1 LTAADKASTHAA
13 SLERGPTP
21 PLVSKRGRG
30 PGLALASWRR
40 FTVEALQF
48 RRSREAVFFTI
59 AFPLVMLALF
69 GTIFGGGSLGPD
81 SGGVTFAQYFIASMM
96 AAGVWGSCF
105 TNLAISIPSERD
117 SGALKRLAGT
127 PMPVTAY
134 FAGKIGL
141 VLLLSSVETVLLLSM
156 GLAFYHLRLP
166 SPEKWL
172 TFGWVM
178 ILGITSCTLLGLAV
192 SGLVRNG
199 RTASAIVSPI
209 AILLQFI
216 SGVYFVFGQLPGWLQ
231 DIASLFPLRWLA
243 LGLRSVFLP
252 EAFAVAEPGGSW
264 QTGKTAIVMITW
276 CVLGLAITRRTFTWM
291 SERER

>member
-1 LTAADKASTHAA
+1 MTAQEPLTAAA
-13 SLERGPTP
+13 
-21 PLVSKRGRG
+21 KRRARPSVG
-30 PGLALASWRR
+30 LASWRR
-40 FTVEALQF
+40 FTIEMLQF

-69 GTIFGGGSLGPD
+69 GTIFGGESLGPE
-81 SGGVTFAQYFIASMM
+81 SAGVTFAQYFIASMM

-105 TNLAISIPSERD
+105 TNLAISVPTERD

-127 PMPVTAY
+127 PMPITAY

-141 VLLLSSVETVLLLSM
+141 VLVLSIVETVLLLAM
-156 GLAFYHLRLP
+156 GLAFYDLHLP
-166 SPEKWL
+166 SPDKWL

-178 ILGITSCTLLGLAV
+178 TLGITSCTLLGLAV
-192 SGLVRNG
+192 SGLVRNA
-199 RTASAIVSPI
+199 RTASAIVTPI

-216 SGVYFVFGQLPGWLQ
+216 SGVYFVFASLPGWLQ
-231 DIASLFPLRWLA
+231 NIASLFPLRWLA

-252 EAFAVAEPGGSW
+252 EPFAAQEPGGNW
-264 QTGKTAIVMITW
+264 QTGTTAIVMVIW
-276 CVLGLAITRRTFTWM
+276 CVVGLAITKRTFTWM

>member
-1 LTAADKASTHAA
+1 MTAQEPMTVEANRRARPS
-13 SLERGPTP
+13 
-21 PLVSKRGRG
+21 
-30 PGLALASWRR
+30 LALASWRR
-40 FTVEALQF
+40 FTIEMMQF

-69 GTIFGGGSLGPD
+69 GTIFGGQSLGPD
-81 SGGVTFAQYFIASMM
+81 SAGVTFAQYFIASMM

-105 TNLAISIPSERD
+105 TNLAISVPTERD

-127 PMPVTAY
+127 PMPMTAY

-141 VLLLSSVETVLLLSM
+141 VLVLSIVETVLLLAM
-156 GLAFYHLRLP
+156 GLGFYDLHLP
-166 SPEKWL
+166 SPDKWL

-178 ILGITSCTLLGLAV
+178 TLGITSCTLLGLAV
-192 SGLVRNG
+192 SGLVRNA
-199 RTASAIVSPI
+199 RTASAIVTPI

-216 SGVYFVFGQLPGWLQ
+216 SGVYFVFASLPGWLQ
-231 DIASLFPLRWLA
+231 NIASLFPLRWLA

-252 EAFAVAEPGGSW
+252 EPFAAQEPGGNW
-264 QTGKTAIVMITW
+264 QTGTTAIVMVIW
-276 CVLGLAITRRTFTWM
+276 CVVGLAITKRTFTWM

>member
-1 LTAADKASTHAA
+1 MTSGELDVETMRAARP
-13 SLERGPTP
+13 SLAVAG
-21 PLVSKRGRG
+21 
-30 PGLALASWRR
+30 WHR
-40 FTVEALQF
+40 FTIELLQF

-69 GTIFGGGSLGPD
+69 GTIFGGGNLGPK
-81 SGGVTFAQYFIASMM
+81 SAGVTFAQYFIASMM

-105 TNLAISIPSERD
+105 TNLAISVPSERD

-127 PMPVTAY
+127 PMPMTAY
-134 FAGKIGL
+134 FAGKIAL
-141 VLLLSSVETVLLLSM
+141 VLLLSAVETVLLLAM
-156 GLAFYHLRLP
+156 GLAFYDLRLP

-178 ILGITSCTLLGLAV
+178 TLGITSCTLLGLAV
-192 SGLVRNG
+192 SGLVRNA
-199 RTASAIVSPI
+199 RTASAIVTPL

-216 SGVYFVFGQLPGWLQ
+216 SGVYFVFAQLPGWLQ
-231 DIASLFPLRWLA
+231 AIASLFPLRWLA

-252 EAFAVAEPGGSW
+252 EAFAATEPGGTW
-264 QTGKTAIVMITW
+264 QTPTTAIVMIVW
-276 CVLGLAITRRTFTWM
+276 CVLGLAITKRTFTWM

>member
-1 LTAADKASTHAA
+1 MSP
-13 SLERGPTP
+13 EVP
-21 PLVSKRGRG
+21 
-30 PGLALASWRR
+30 LALEARLSARPSLALVSWRR
-40 FTVEALQF
+40 FTIEMLQF

-69 GTIFGGGSLGPD
+69 GTIFGGQSLGPE
-81 SGGVTFAQYFIASMM
+81 SAGVTFAQYFIASMM

-105 TNLAISIPSERD
+105 TNLAISVPTERD

-127 PMPVTAY
+127 PMPMTAY
-134 FAGKIGL
+134 FAGKIGQVL
-141 VLLLSSVETVLLLSM
+141 VLSFIETVLLLGM
-156 GLAFYHLRLP
+156 GLGFYDLRLP
-166 SPEKWL
+166 SPDKWL

-178 ILGITSCTLLGLAV
+178 TLGITSCTLLGLAV
-192 SGLVRNG
+192 SGLVRNA
-199 RTASAIVSPI
+199 RTASAIVTPI

-216 SGVYFVFGQLPGWLQ
+216 SGVYFVFASLPGWLQ

-252 EAFAVAEPGGSW
+252 DSFASQEPGGSW
-264 QTGKTAIVMITW
+264 QTGTTAIVMVIW
-276 CVLGLAITRRTFTWM
+276 CVVGLAITNRTFTWM

>member
-1 LTAADKASTHAA
+1 MSAQEQSIVEVK
-13 SLERGPTP
+13 
-21 PLVSKRGRG
+21 
-30 PGLALASWRR
+30 PGARPNLGLASWRR
-40 FTVEALQF
+40 FTIELLQF
-48 RRSREAVFFTI
+48 RRSRESVFFTI

-69 GTIFGGGSLGPD
+69 GTIFGGQDLGPK
-81 SGGVTFAQYFIASMM
+81 SGGVTFAQYFIASMV

-105 TNLAISIPSERD
+105 TNLAISVPTERD

-127 PMPVTAY
+127 PMPMTAY

-141 VLLLSSVETVLLLSM
+141 VLLLSAVETVLLLAM
-156 GLAFYHLRLP
+156 GLAFYNLHLP

-178 ILGITSCTLLGLAV
+178 TLGITSCTLLGLAV
-192 SGLVRNG
+192 SGLVRNA
-199 RTASAIVSPI
+199 RTASAIVSPL

-216 SGVYFVFGQLPGWLQ
+216 SGVYFVFGALPGWLQ

-252 EAFAVAEPGGSW
+252 DTFAAAEPGGSW
-264 QTGKTAIVMITW
+264 QTGTTAIVMVIW
-276 CVLGLAITRRTFTWM
+276 CVVGLAVTKRTFTWM

>member
-1 LTAADKASTHAA
+1 MTPDEPLTLEVNRRARP
-13 SLERGPTP
+13 SLG
-21 PLVSKRGRG
+21 
-30 PGLALASWRR
+30 LASWRR
-40 FTVEALQF
+40 FTIELLQF

-59 AFPLVMLALF
+59 GFPLVMLALF
-69 GTIFGGGSLGPD
+69 GTIFGGQDLGPKT
-81 SGGVTFAQYFIASMM
+81 SGVTFAQYFIASMM

-105 TNLAISIPSERD
+105 TNLAISVPSERD

-127 PMPVTAY
+127 PMPMTAY

-141 VLLLSSVETVLLLSM
+141 VLLLSALETVLLLIM
-156 GLAFYHLRLP
+156 GLAFYHLHLP
-166 SPEKWL
+166 PRGKWL

-178 ILGITSCTLLGLAV
+178 TLGITSCTLLGLAV
-192 SGLVRNG
+192 SGLVRNA
-199 RTASAIVSPI
+199 RTAGAVVTPL
-209 AILLQFI
+209 AILMQFI

-252 EAFAVAEPGGSW
+252 DTFAVQEPSGSW
-264 QTGKTAIVMITW
+264 QTGTTAIVMVIW
-276 CVLGLAITRRTFTWM
+276 CVVGLAITQRTFTWM

>member
-1 LTAADKASTHAA
+1 MTAQEPMTVEANRRARPS
-13 SLERGPTP
+13 
-21 PLVSKRGRG
+21 
-30 PGLALASWRR
+30 LALASWRR
-40 FTVEALQF
+40 FTIEMMQF

-69 GTIFGGGSLGPD
+69 GTIFGGQSLGPD
-81 SGGVTFAQYFIASMM
+81 SAGVTFAQYFIASMM

-105 TNLAISIPSERD
+105 TNLAISVPTERD

-127 PMPVTAY
+127 PMPMTAY

-141 VLLLSSVETVLLLSM
+141 VLVLSIIETVLLLAM
-156 GLAFYHLRLP
+156 GLGFYDLHLP
-166 SPEKWL
+166 SPDKWL

-178 ILGITSCTLLGLAV
+178 TLGITSCTLLGLAV
-192 SGLVRNG
+192 SGLVRNA
-199 RTASAIVSPI
+199 RTASAIVTPI

-216 SGVYFVFGQLPGWLQ
+216 SGVYFVFASLPGWLQ
-231 DIASLFPLRWLA
+231 NIASLFPLRWLA

-252 EAFAVAEPGGSW
+252 EPFAAQEPGGSW
-264 QTGKTAIVMITW
+264 QTGTTAIVMVLW
-276 CVLGLAITRRTFTWM
+276 CVVGLAVTKRTFTWM

>member
-1 LTAADKASTHAA
+1 MTPDEPLTLEVNRRARP
-13 SLERGPTP
+13 SLG
-21 PLVSKRGRG
+21 
-30 PGLALASWRR
+30 LASWRR
-40 FTVEALQF
+40 FTIELLQF

-59 AFPLVMLALF
+59 GFPLVMLALF
-69 GTIFGGGSLGPD
+69 GTIFGGQDLGPKT
-81 SGGVTFAQYFIASMM
+81 SGVTFAQYFIASMM

-105 TNLAISIPSERD
+105 TNLAISVPSERD

-127 PMPVTAY
+127 PMPMTAY

-141 VLLLSSVETVLLLSM
+141 VLLLSALETVLLLIM
-156 GLAFYHLRLP
+156 GLAFYHLHLP
-166 SPEKWL
+166 PPGKWL

-178 ILGITSCTLLGLAV
+178 TLGITSCTLLGLAV
-192 SGLVRNG
+192 SGLVRNA
-199 RTASAIVSPI
+199 RTAGAVVTPL
-209 AILLQFI
+209 AILMQFI

-252 EAFAVAEPGGSW
+252 DTFAVQEPSGSW
-264 QTGKTAIVMITW
+264 QTGTTAIVMVIW
-276 CVLGLAITRRTFTWM
+276 CVVGLAITQRTFTWM

>member
-1 LTAADKASTHAA
+1 MTADRPSTATT
-13 SLERGPTP
+13 SPDQGRV
-21 PLVSKRGRG
+21 PLVEVRPSPRPSLG
-30 PGLALASWRR
+30 LASWRR
-40 FTVEALQF
+40 FTIELLQF

-69 GTIFGGGSLGPD
+69 GTIFGGASLGPE
-81 SGGVTFAQYFIASMM
+81 SAGVTFAQYFIASMM

-105 TNLAISIPSERD
+105 TNLAISVPTERD

-141 VLLLSSVETVLLLSM
+141 VLLLSAFETVLLLAM
-156 GLAFYHLRLP
+156 GLAFYQLHLP

-172 TFGWVM
+172 TFAWVM
-178 ILGITSCTLLGLAV
+178 VLGITSCTLLGLAV
-192 SGLVRNG
+192 SGLVRNA
-199 RTASAIVSPI
+199 RTASAIVTPI

-216 SGVYFVFGQLPGWLQ
+216 SGVYFVFDQLPTWLQ
-231 DIASLFPLRWLA
+231 NIASMFPLRWLA

-252 EAFAVAEPGGSW
+252 EAFAAQEPGGSW
-264 QTGKTAIVMITW
+264 QTGKTAIVMVIW
-276 CVLGLAITRRTFTWM
+276 CVVGLAVTRRTFTWM

>member
-1 LTAADKASTHAA
+1 MTAQEPMTVEANRRARPS
-13 SLERGPTP
+13 
-21 PLVSKRGRG
+21 
-30 PGLALASWRR
+30 LALASWRR
-40 FTVEALQF
+40 FTIEMMQF

-69 GTIFGGGSLGPD
+69 GTIFGGQSLGPD
-81 SGGVTFAQYFIASMM
+81 SAGVTFAQYFIASMM

-105 TNLAISIPSERD
+105 TNLAISVPTERD

-127 PMPVTAY
+127 PMPMTAY

-141 VLLLSSVETVLLLSM
+141 VLVLSIIETVLLLAM
-156 GLAFYHLRLP
+156 GLGFYDLHLP
-166 SPEKWL
+166 SPDKWL

-178 ILGITSCTLLGLAV
+178 TLGITSCTLLGLAV
-192 SGLVRNG
+192 SGLVRNA
-199 RTASAIVSPI
+199 RTASAIVTPI

-216 SGVYFVFGQLPGWLQ
+216 SGVYFVFASLPGWLQ
-231 DIASLFPLRWLA
+231 NIASLFPLRWLA

-252 EAFAVAEPGGSW
+252 EPFAAQEPGGNW
-264 QTGKTAIVMITW
+264 QTGTTAIVMVIW
-276 CVLGLAITRRTFTWM
+276 CVVGLAITKRTFTWM

>member
-1 LTAADKASTHAA
+1 MTGHEPLSVEAKRSARP
-13 SLERGPTP
+13 SLG
-21 PLVSKRGRG
+21 
-30 PGLALASWRR
+30 LASWRR
-40 FTVEALQF
+40 FTIEVLQF

-69 GTIFGGGSLGPD
+69 GTIFGGQSLGPG
-81 SGGVTFAQYFIASMM
+81 SAGVTFAQYFIASMM

-105 TNLAISIPSERD
+105 TNLAISVPTERD

-127 PMPVTAY
+127 PMPMTAY

-141 VLLLSSVETVLLLSM
+141 VLLLSFVETVLLLAM
-156 GLAFYHLRLP
+156 GLAFYDLHLP
-166 SPEKWL
+166 SPDKWL

-178 ILGITSCTLLGLAV
+178 TLGITSCTLLGLAV
-192 SGLVRNG
+192 SGLVRNA
-199 RTASAIVSPI
+199 RTASAIVTPI

-216 SGVYFVFGQLPGWLQ
+216 SGVYFVFASLPGWLQ

-252 EAFAVAEPGGSW
+252 DGFAAQEPGGSW
-264 QTGKTAIVMITW
+264 QTGTTAIVMLIW
-276 CVLGLAITRRTFTWM
+276 CVVGLAITKRTFTWM

>member
-1 LTAADKASTHAA
+1 MTAQEPMTAEANRRARPS
-13 SLERGPTP
+13 
-21 PLVSKRGRG
+21 
-30 PGLALASWRR
+30 LALASWRR
-40 FTVEALQF
+40 FTIEMMQF

-69 GTIFGGGSLGPD
+69 GTIFGGQSLGPD
-81 SGGVTFAQYFIASMM
+81 SAGVTFAQYFIASMM

-105 TNLAISIPSERD
+105 TNLAISVPTERD

-127 PMPVTAY
+127 PMPMTAY

-141 VLLLSSVETVLLLSM
+141 VLVLSIVETVLLLAM
-156 GLAFYHLRLP
+156 GLGFYDLHLP
-166 SPEKWL
+166 SPDKWL

-178 ILGITSCTLLGLAV
+178 TLGITSCTLLGLAV
-192 SGLVRNG
+192 SGLVRNA
-199 RTASAIVSPI
+199 RTASAIVTPI

-216 SGVYFVFGQLPGWLQ
+216 SGVYFVFASLPSWLQ

-252 EAFAVAEPGGSW
+252 DGFAAQEPGGSW
-264 QTGKTAIVMITW
+264 QTGTTAIVMVIW
-276 CVLGLAITRRTFTWM
+276 CVVGLAITKRTFTWM

>member
-1 LTAADKASTHAA
+1 MTAQEPMTVEANRRARPS
-13 SLERGPTP
+13 
-21 PLVSKRGRG
+21 
-30 PGLALASWRR
+30 LALASWRR
-40 FTVEALQF
+40 FTIEMMQF

-69 GTIFGGGSLGPD
+69 GTIFGGQSLGPD
-81 SGGVTFAQYFIASMM
+81 SAGVTFAQYFIASMM

-105 TNLAISIPSERD
+105 TNLAISVPTERD

-127 PMPVTAY
+127 PMPMTAY

-141 VLLLSSVETVLLLSM
+141 VLVLSIVETVLLLAM
-156 GLAFYHLRLP
+156 GLGFYDLHLP
-166 SPEKWL
+166 SPDKWL

-178 ILGITSCTLLGLAV
+178 TLGITSCTLLGLAV
-192 SGLVRNG
+192 SGLVRNA
-199 RTASAIVSPI
+199 RTASAIVTPI

-216 SGVYFVFGQLPGWLQ
+216 SGVYFVFASLPGWLQ

-243 LGLRSVFLP
+243 LGLRSVFLSDG
-252 EAFAVAEPGGSW
+252 FAAQEPGGSW
-264 QTGKTAIVMITW
+264 QTGTTVIVMVIW
-276 CVLGLAITRRTFTWM
+276 CVVGLAITKRTFTWM

>member
-1 LTAADKASTHAA
+1 MTASHVEVKHSARRS
-13 SLERGPTP
+13 
-21 PLVSKRGRG
+21 
-30 PGLALASWRR
+30 LALASWRR
-40 FTVEALQF
+40 FTIELLQF

-59 AFPLVMLALF
+59 AFPLVMLLLF
-69 GTIFGGGSLGPD
+69 GTIFGGQDLGPD
-81 SGGVTFAQYFIASMM
+81 SGGVTFAQYFISSIM

-127 PMPVTAY
+127 PMPMTAY

-141 VLLLSSVETVLLLSM
+141 VLLLSALETVLLLAM
-156 GLAFYHLRLP
+156 GLVFYDLHLP
-166 SPEKWL
+166 SPDRWL
-172 TFGWVM
+172 MFAWVM
-178 ILGITSCTLLGLAV
+178 TLGITSCTLLGLAV
-192 SGLVRNG
+192 SGLIRNA
-199 RTASAIVSPI
+199 RTASAIVSPL

-252 EAFAVAEPGGSW
+252 DTFAAAEPGGSW
-264 QTGKTAIVMITW
+264 QTGATAIVMGIW
-276 CVLGLAITRRTFTWM
+276 CVVGLFITQRTFTWM

>member
-1 LTAADKASTHAA
+1 MTETESVTATDTGNRHARP
-13 SLERGPTP
+13 SL
-21 PLVSKRGRG
+21 L
-30 PGLALASWRR
+30 LASWRR
-40 FTVEALQF
+40 FTIELLQF

-69 GTIFGGGSLGPD
+69 GTIFGNQDLGPE
-81 SGGVTFAQYFIASMM
+81 SAGVTFAQYFIASMT

-127 PMPVTAY
+127 PMPMSAY
-134 FAGKIGL
+134 FVGKIAL
-141 VLLLSSVETVLLLSM
+141 VLLLSVVETVLLVAM
-156 GLAFYHLRLP
+156 GLMFYDLHLPPAGR
-166 SPEKWL
+166 WL
-172 TFGWVM
+172 TLVWVM
-178 ILGITSCTLLGLAV
+178 TLGITSCTLLGLAV
-192 SGLVRNG
+192 SGLVRNA
-199 RTASAIVSPI
+199 RTASAIVSPL

-216 SGVYFVFGQLPGWLQ
+216 SGVYFIFGQLPGWLQ

-252 EAFAVAEPGGSW
+252 DAFADAEPGNSW
-264 QTGKTAIVMITW
+264 QTRTTAIVLVIW
-276 CVLGLAITRRTFTWM
+276 CVVGLAITRRTFTWM

>member
-1 LTAADKASTHAA
+1 MSAQEQSIVEVK
-13 SLERGPTP
+13 
-21 PLVSKRGRG
+21 
-30 PGLALASWRR
+30 PGARPSVGLASWRR
-40 FTVEALQF
+40 FTIELLQF

-69 GTIFGGGSLGPD
+69 GTIFGGQSLGPD
-81 SGGVTFAQYFIASMM
+81 SAGVTFAQYFIASMM

-105 TNLAISIPSERD
+105 TNLAISVPTERD

-127 PMPVTAY
+127 PMPMTAY

-141 VLLLSSVETVLLLSM
+141 VLVLSFVETVLLLAM
-156 GLAFYHLRLP
+156 GLGFYDLHLP
-166 SPEKWL
+166 SPDKWL

-178 ILGITSCTLLGLAV
+178 TLGITSCTLLGLAV
-192 SGLVRNG
+192 SGLVRNA
-199 RTASAIVSPI
+199 RTASAIVTPI

-216 SGVYFVFGQLPGWLQ
+216 SGVYFVFASLPGWLQ

-243 LGLRSVFLP
+243 LGLRYVFLP
-252 EAFAVAEPGGSW
+252 DGFAAQEPGGSW
-264 QTGKTAIVMITW
+264 QTGTTAIVMVIW
-276 CVLGLAITRRTFTWM
+276 CVVGLAITKRTFTWM

>member
-1 LTAADKASTHAA
+1 MTSARP
-13 SLERGPTP
+13 SLG
-21 PLVSKRGRG
+21 
-30 PGLALASWRR
+30 LASWRR
-40 FTVEALQF
+40 FTIELLQF

-69 GTIFGGGSLGPD
+69 GTIFGGQSLGPK
-81 SGGVTFAQYFIASMM
+81 SGGVTFAQYFIASMT

-127 PMPVTAY
+127 PMPTTAY

-141 VLLLSSVETVLLLSM
+141 VLVLSFVETVLLLAM
-156 GLAFYHLRLP
+156 GLGFYHLHLP
-166 SPEKWL
+166 SADRWL
-172 TFGWVM
+172 TFAWVM
-178 ILGITSCTLLGLAV
+178 TLGITSCTLLGLAA
-192 SGLVRNG
+192 SGLVRNA
-199 RTASAIVSPI
+199 RTASAIVTPL

-216 SGVYFVFGQLPGWLQ
+216 SGVYFVFDQLPAFLQ
-231 DIASLFPLRWLA
+231 GIASVFPLRWLA

-252 EAFAVAEPGGSW
+252 EAFAAVEPGGSW
-264 QTGKTAIVMITW
+264 QAGTTALVMAIW
-276 CVLGLAITRRTFTWM
+276 CVVGLAVTRRTFTWM